1 MSFSS
6 VSAVDCEQVNV
17 CWVQSYQFINIEIT
31 YCRNDQQTYKNLSE
45 IEVHKKRVWPK
56 VVLLKK
62 YFSLQV
68 TAFSRR
74 EQFLSGYCVSL
85 SHKSSCGH
93 SCLNGYGIFQKST
106 YSHKL
111 RIHNVFDKYMKSI
124 ELICN
129 SSCSHPVDE
138 CPFFYYKRT
147 IAAKHSH
154 KFTMSCSKSCRV
166 AARRYH
172 IY

>member
-6 VSAVDCEQVNV
+6 VLAVDFEQVNV
-17 CWVQSYQFINIEIT
+17 CWVSPYQFISAEIT
-31 YCRNDQQTYKNLSE
+31 YCRNYRQMYKNLSE
-45 IEVHKKRVWPK
+45 IEVHKKRVWSK
-56 VVLLKK
+56 VVLPKK

-74 EQFLSGYCVSL
+74 EQFFSGYCASL
-85 SHKSSCGH
+85 SHKSNCGH
-93 SCLNGYGIFQKST
+93 SCLNGYGIFLEST

-111 RIHNVFDKYMKSI
+111 CIHNVFDKYLKSI

-154 KFTMSCSKSCRV
+154 KFTMSYSKSCRV
-166 AARRYH
+166 AASRYH

>member
-31 YCRNDQQTYKNLSE
+31 YCRNYQQTYKNLSE

-111 RIHNVFDKYMKSI
+111 HIHNVFDRYLQGA

-129 SSCSHPVDE
+129 SSYSHPVDE

-147 IAAKHSH
+147 IQPCILSNLLCL
-154 KFTMSCSKSCRV
+154 FRTRV

-172 IY
+172 SY